1 MSENMMIQTEPQTAV
16 LSVPKN
22 TAVNVWQDKDAFD
35 QATRVANMLSKSKI
49 VPENYQNRPEDC
61 FIAVELAA
69 RMNTSPVFIMQNLY
83 VVKGKPSWAGQA
95 CMAMITA
102 CGKFKNV
109 RHIYTGTKGTDTR
122 GCYVEAVRVADGET
136 VQGTEVTLAMA
147 RGEGWMSNSKW
158 KNMPEQMLGYRAAS
172 FFARMYCPEAMMGL
186 HTAEEVYDTEVTEM
200 PATQNLENAILA
212 EEQAEPEAKK
222 PETKSRKTGSK
233 AEPKADPKPVEKAAE
248 KPAILCSDCGK
259 EIRGAKN
266 FTAEKIAAMGVEKY
280 GRQLCV
286 ECAAKLKK
294 QMEEEAAR
302 QAELEAQAAEAAEM
316 IDEEDLAA
324 QLMAD
329 AE

>member
-1 MSENMMIQTEPQTAV
+1 MSENALIQQDQQMPV
-16 LSVPKN
+16 LNVPRS

-35 QATRVANMLSKSKI
+35 QAARVANMLSKSRI

-95 CMAMITA
+95 CMAMIAA

-109 RHIYTGTKGTDTR
+109 RHVYTGTKGTGSR
-122 GCYVEAVRVADGET
+122 GCYVEAVRISDGELI
-136 VQGTEVTLAMA
+136 QGTEVTIKMA
-147 RGEGWMSNSKW
+147 QDEGWMSNSKW

-172 FFARMYCPEAMMGL
+172 FFARMYCPEALMGL
-186 HTAEEVYDTEVTEM
+186 QTAEEIYDAEPVAM
-200 PATQNLENAILA
+200 PSTQNLEDAINA
-212 EEQAEPEAKK
+212 EAEPEKQKK
-222 PETKSRKTGSK
+222 T
-233 AEPKADPKPVEKAAE
+233 EPKSKKSEQKEEK
-248 KPAILCSDCGK
+248 KVYTCCDCGK

-266 FTAEKIAAMGVEKY
+266 YTAESIAKMGIEKY

-286 ECAAKLKK
+286 NCAKK
-294 QMEEEAAR
+294 VKDEMEKAEEIHADPA
-302 QAELEAQAAEAAEM
+302 
-316 IDEEDLAA
+316 DDLAA

-329 AE
+329 AEE